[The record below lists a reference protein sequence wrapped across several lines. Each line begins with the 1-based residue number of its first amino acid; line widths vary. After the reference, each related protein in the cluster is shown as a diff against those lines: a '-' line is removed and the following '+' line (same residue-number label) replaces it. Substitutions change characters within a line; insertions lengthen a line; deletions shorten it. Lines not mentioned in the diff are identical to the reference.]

1 MTRRA
6 AAMGLFALVIAEVLA
21 VAVGWAATG
30 MSATAAVDSFI
41 VPNAVIG
48 LCWASA
54 AG

>member
-6 AAMGLFALVIAEVLA
+6 AALGLFALVIAEVLA

-30 MSATAAVDSFI
+30 MSATTAVDSFI

-48 LCWASA
+48 LCC
-54 AG
+54 GLCGG